1 MPEEQVDWDELAAL
15 ADKLSQSGLSPGSV
29 SQTEWQKI
37 ETALNKLSAAQDWA
51 GIVRLRKIFNILI
64 ARDSVTVF
72 PLFRRLS
79 QEAIRAAEVIED
91 KVGLAQMLGAEG
103 HNLHRQGYHRE
114 AIAAF
119 EKSIGLYRE
128 LGETVRA
135 LENFFMTALCHRAL
149 ENRGQ
154 ARQVLEEVLRQVDKN
169 DLWRANPLQV
179 LAWLAQDDGQ
189 LPQAEALL
197 REALHLYRQRQSTE
211 IQVAGTLADLGEVVG
226 LQSRTTEAKALFEE
240 SLTILKLYEGQYD
253 RQEARTKLKLAEL
266 MIRED
271 QYEAALRLLDQAD
284 DKIRRYG
291 HYYDLLWRIETA
303 RSFAFFRQK
312 KWGSAIRKMRMALY
326 YRRQIGL
333 SNTVFAKQ
341 LIRRAQLGI
350 GLPR

>member
-1 MPEEQVDWDELAAL
+1 MSEEQVNWEELAAL
-15 ADKLSQSGLSPGSV
+15 AEKLSQSGLSPGSV

-37 ETALNKLSAAQDWA
+37 ETALNKLCASQDWA
-51 GIVRLRKIFNILI
+51 GIVRLRNIFDPLI

-72 PLFRRLS
+72 PLFKRLS
-79 QEAIRAAEVIED
+79 QEAITAAAISGD
-91 KVGLAQMLGAEG
+91 KTELAHTLDAEG

-114 AIAAF
+114 AIEAF
-119 EKSIGLYRE
+119 EKSAGLYRE
-128 LGETVRA
+128 LGETFRA
-135 LENFFMTALCHRAL
+135 LESFYMTALCHRAV
-149 ENRGQ
+149 ENQRQ
-154 ARQVLEEVLRQVDKN
+154 ARLVLEEVLRQVDKD

-179 LAWLAQDDGQ
+179 LAWLVQDEGR
-189 LPQAEALL
+189 LPETEALL
-197 REALHLYRQRQSTE
+197 RQALQLYCQSPNTD
-211 IQVAGTLADLGEVVG
+211 IQIVGALADLAEVVG
-226 LQSRTTEAKALFEE
+226 LQGHTIEAQSLFEE
-240 SLTILKLYEGQYD
+240 GLTILKAYEGQYD

-266 MIRED
+266 LIREGK
-271 QYEAALRLLDQAD
+271 YETALCLLDQAD